1 MKKIVRLTESDLVKL
16 IKKVISEQNSNNED
30 IPTATETLEACSKF
44 GFGVLPDFAKTG
56 FQGTSD
62 CLNIYHVF
70 GLNSDKLRE
79 YDPDALNTNLEDKLR
94 TFIDKSIVKR
104 CSKELNDVDMSKANK
119 YVDCLIK
126 SFGSSFADDEV
137 G

>member
-16 IKKVISEQNSNNED
+16 IKKVISEQNSENENL
-30 IPTATETLEACSKF
+30 PTDTETLEACSKS
-44 GFGVLPDFAKTG
+44 GFGVLPNFAKTG

-62 CLNIYHVF
+62 CLNIYHVL
-70 GLNSDKLRE
+70 GRNSVQLRD
-79 YDPDALNTNLEDKLR
+79 YDPDSLNANLEDKLR
-94 TFIDKSIVKR
+94 TFIDKSIIKR
-104 CSKELNDVDMSKANK
+104 CSKEVNVDISKANK

-126 SFGSSFADDEV
+126 SFGSPYDDVEL